1 MSITELAIKR
11 PSLIVV
17 IFAVL
22 TFLGAVSYSFLNY
35 ELIPKFT
42 APIVFVNTIYPGA
55 NPNEVENSVTK
66 PLEDVLSSLGGINL
80 IQATSSEG
88 VSTVIMEF
96 SQTTDI
102 EVAINEASRKIEQ
115 IIPTLPND
123 VRAPVVSKFSSDEFP
138 VLNIGATAIS
148 KPTEFYDLIKNQ
160 VQPTIAQVPGVGQ
173 VTIVGG
179 IEREIKVSLLQD
191 KLEAFNIS
199 SAQVLAKVQMSNVDF
214 PTGKVKNDNQNIIIR
229 LAGKFTSVNQLA
241 NTIISNQNGQNIYLR
256 DIATVEDSEKD
267 QETINRVNGKE
278 SIGLLILKQSD
289 ANAVAVSK
297 GVRAQLDLLSTK
309 YKDQNLSF
317 DVASDTSEFTIE
329 AVEAVN
335 HDLLLAI
342 ILVALVCLVFLHS
355 LRNAVIVMIAI
366 PTSLVVSFIG
376 MYLFGFTLNLM
387 TLLAM
392 SLVVGILV
400 DDSIVVLENIY
411 RHLEMGKNSRQASID
426 GRNEIG
432 FTALSITL
440 VDVVVFVPI
449 ALTGGIVGSIMK
461 SFAWVVVISTLMSL
475 FVSFTI
481 TPLLASRFSKL
492 TLYKKGSFG
501 DLIFGTFEKGL
512 DAFTNWYADILK
524 FILRRWWMAM
534 FVIIG
539 GCGTFFTSFGLIN
552 NGYIGTDFI
561 AQTDRGE
568 FIITVELP
576 QDASLR
582 ETNLATLKAEE
593 YLRKNDDVI
602 KVFSNVGRTTG
613 IVQQN
618 TSNKSE
624 INVKLVPKEQR
635 KGQLASDLYAK
646 NIRNDLERQIPGAK
660 FRYTPVS
667 FFGGADEDPLQ
678 VVVSSANYDDALKY
692 GNILRNE
699 IEKIPGA
706 VEVRLNVDEASPEI
720 KVSLDR
726 RKIAELGLDVATVGQ
741 NMQVAFAGN
750 KDSKYREGAYEYDIN
765 VQMNKFDRRD
775 VDDVKNLTF
784 LNNKGEKIYLYQIA
798 DITQSTGPS
807 ALTRRDRIPAVVVR
821 SQILGRAL
829 GEIGEDVKAKVAELN
844 FPSNVNV
851 FYEGNLKQQ
860 SEGFGTLLIAMA
872 AAILFMYLIMV
883 ALYDDYVYPF
893 VVMFSLPVAVSGAL
907 LALALSMKVLDIFT
921 MLGLIMLM
929 GLVGKNAILLVDFA
943 NKAKEEGMSTFDALI
958 ESGKTRMRPILMTTI
973 AMVFGMMPI
982 ALAQGAGA
990 EWKNGLA
997 WAIIGG
1003 LTSSMILTLVIV
1015 PSVYLFIDYI
1025 GDGFERIFRKLG
1037 IPVRKKHKEI
1047 TEPQIV
1053 EDLTV

>member
-1 MSITELAIKR
+1 MTITELAIKR

-22 TFLGAVSYSFLNY
+22 SFLGAVSYSFLNY

-80 IQATSSEG
+80 IQGTSSEG

-96 SQTTDI
+96 SQSTDI

-191 KLEAFNIS
+191 KLESFNIS
-199 SAQVLAKVQMSNVDF
+199 SAQVLGKIQMSNIDF

-229 LAGKFTSVNQLA
+229 LAGKFTSVDQLA
-241 NTIISNQNGQNIYLR
+241 NTIISNKNGQNIYLR
-256 DIATVEDSEKD
+256 DIAVVEDSEKD

-278 SIGLLILKQSD
+278 SIGLLVLKQSD
-289 ANAVAVSK
+289 ANAVAVSE
-297 GVRAQLDLLSTK
+297 GVRAQLDLLSNK
-309 YKDQNLSF
+309 YKSQGLSF

-335 HDLLLAI
+335 HDLLIAI

-411 RHLEMGKNSRQASID
+411 RHLEMGKSSRQASID

-449 ALTGGIVGSIMK
+449 ALTGGIVGNIMK

-501 DLIFGTFEKGL
+501 DLVFGTFEKGL

-524 FILRRWWMAM
+524 FILRRWWVAM

-539 GCGTFFTSFGLIN
+539 GCGTFFSSFGLIN

-576 QDASLR
+576 KDASLR
-582 ETNLATLKAEE
+582 ETNLATLQAEE
-593 YLRKNDDVI
+593 YLRKNKDVV

-624 INVKLVPKEQR
+624 INVKLVPKDQR
-635 KGQLASDLYAK
+635 EGQLASDLYAK
-646 NIRNDLERQIPGAK
+646 NIRNDLEREIPGAK

-678 VVVSSANYDDALKY
+678 VVVSSPNYEDALKY
-692 GNILRNE
+692 GNLLRDE
-699 IEKIPGA
+699 IAKIPGA
-706 VEVRLNVDEASPEI
+706 VETRLNVDEASPEI
-720 KVSLDR
+720 KVNLDR

-765 VQMNKFDRRD
+765 IQMNSFDRRD
-775 VDDVKNLTF
+775 IDDVKNLTF
-784 LNNKGEKIYLYQIA
+784 LNNRGEKIYLYQIA

-829 GEIGEDVKAKVAELN
+829 GEIGEDVKSKVAELN
-844 FPSNVNV
+844 LPSNVNV

-907 LALALSMKVLDIFT
+907 LALALSMKVMDIFT

-1003 LTSSMILTLVIV
+1003 LTSSMILTLVVV
-1015 PSVYLFIDYI
+1015 PSVYLFVDYV
-1025 GDGFERIFRKLG
+1025 GDGFERVFNKLG
-1037 IPVRKKHKEI
+1037 IPVRKKHKEVS
-1047 TEPQIV
+1047 EPKVV